1 MTTKMKQSKKMD
13 DIPFSGIRKVFEAA
27 GQLEKQGKDIINLG
41 IGRPNF
47 DTPAHIKEAAKK
59 SLDEGNVFYT
69 SNYGTEGLRTAVAE
83 KLKRDNGLD
92 YDMSDVIVTVGANQA
107 VSIAMTGL
115 LDPGDEVLVP
125 NPSWLHYFYCAD
137 LVGAKTVSYPLL
149 EENGFNVIPE
159 DIEKLV
165 TPNTKM
171 IIVNSPNNPTGSI
184 LSKESL
190 QAIADIANK
199 YDLIVLSDEI
209 YEKLIYDDS
218 VHYSIA
224 SLDGMKERTVLI
236 HGVSKSYSMT
246 GWRIGFAISAN
257 KEFISAMIR
266 VLQYTVTCANSF
278 AQDGAEAALR
288 GSQQCVED
296 MRLQFDRRRK
306 LVYDRINKIE
316 GLSCIAPKGAFY
328 CFVNIKKLG
337 MSDQEASDYYLNEAG
352 VAMIPGSAFGEY
364 GAGYLRVAFSNSYEN
379 IEKAMD
385 RIADATASYLARKSN
400 Y

>member
-1 MTTKMKQSKKMD
+1 MTVKMKQSIKMN
-13 DIPFSGIRKVFEAA
+13 DIPFSGIRKVTESVAK
-27 GQLEKQGKDIINLG
+27 LEKEGKDIISLS

-59 SLDEGNVFYT
+59 SLDEGHIFYT
-69 SNYGTEGLRTAVAE
+69 SNYGTESLRQAVAD

-92 YDMSDVIVTVGANQA
+92 YEMSDVIVTVGANQA
-107 VSIAMTGL
+107 VSIAMTAL

-149 EENGFNVIPE
+149 EENNFNVVPE

-165 TPNTKM
+165 TPKTKM
-171 IIVNSPNNPTGSI
+171 VIVNSPNNPTGSV

-190 QAIADIANK
+190 QAIADIAEK
-199 YDLIVLSDEI
+199 YDLVVLSDEI

-218 VHYSIA
+218 VHHSIA
-224 SLDGMKERTVLI
+224 SLPGMRNRTVMI

-246 GWRIGFAISAN
+246 GWRIGFAVTAN

-278 AQDGAEAALR
+278 AQDGAEVALN
-288 GSQQCVED
+288 GPQDCVED
-296 MRLQFDRRRK
+296 MRQQFDRRRK

-337 MSDQEASDYYLNEAG
+337 MSDEEASNYYINEAG
-352 VAMIPGSAFGEY
+352 VAMVPGSAFGEY
-364 GAGYLRVAFSNSYEN
+364 GKGYLRVSFANSYEN

-385 RIADATASYLARKSN
+385 RIARATEAYLAKK
-400 Y
+400 

>member
-1 MTTKMKQSKKMD
+1 MIYHFQVSEKFSKQ
-13 DIPFSGIRKVFEAA
+13 P

-69 SNYGTEGLRTAVAE
+69 SNYGTEGLRSAVSE

-92 YDMSDVIVTVGANQA
+92 YEMTDVIVTVGANQA
-107 VSIAMTGL
+107 VSIAMTAL

-165 TPNTKM
+165 TPKTKM
-171 IIVNSPNNPTGSI
+171 VIVNSPNNPTGSI

-218 VHYSIA
+218 IHYSIA

-246 GWRIGFAISAN
+246 GWRIGFAVSAN

-385 RIADATASYLARKSN
+385 RIAAATESYLARK
-400 Y
+400 

>member
-1 MTTKMKQSKKMD
+1 MTIKMRQSKKMD

-92 YDMSDVIVTVGANQA
+92 YEMTDVIVTVGANQA
-107 VSIAMTGL
+107 VSIAMTAL

-337 MSDQEASDYYLNEAG
+337 MTDQEASDYYLNEAG

-385 RIADATASYLARKSN
+385 RIAAATESYLARK
-400 Y
+400 

>member
-1 MTTKMKQSKKMD
+1 MTIKMRQSKKMD

-59 SLDEGNVFYT
+59 SLDDGNVFYT
-69 SNYGTEGLRTAVAE
+69 SNYGTEGLRSAVAE

-92 YDMSDVIVTVGANQA
+92 YEMTDVIVTVGANQA
-107 VSIAMTGL
+107 VSIAMTAL

-165 TPNTKM
+165 TPKTKM
-171 IIVNSPNNPTGSI
+171 VIVNSPNNPTGSI

-218 VHYSIA
+218 IHYSIA

-246 GWRIGFAISAN
+246 GWRIGFAVSAN

-385 RIADATASYLARKSN
+385 RIAVATESYLARK
-400 Y
+400 

>member
-1 MTTKMKQSKKMD
+1 MTIKMRQSKKMD

-69 SNYGTEGLRTAVAE
+69 SNYGTEGLRSAVAE
-83 KLKRDNGLD
+83 NLKRDNGLD
-92 YDMSDVIVTVGANQA
+92 YEMTDVIVTVGANQA
-107 VSIAMTGL
+107 VSIAMTAL

-165 TPNTKM
+165 TPKTKM
-171 IIVNSPNNPTGSI
+171 VIVNSPNNPTGSI

-246 GWRIGFAISAN
+246 GWRIGFAVSAN

-337 MSDQEASDYYLNEAG
+337 MTDQEASDYYLNEAG

-385 RIADATASYLARKSN
+385 RIAAATESYLARK
-400 Y
+400 

>member
-1 MTTKMKQSKKMD
+1 MTIKMRQSKKMD

-92 YDMSDVIVTVGANQA
+92 YEMTDVIVTVGANQA
-107 VSIAMTGL
+107 VSIAMTAL

-165 TPNTKM
+165 TPKTKM
-171 IIVNSPNNPTGSI
+171 VIVNSPNNPTGSI

-246 GWRIGFAISAN
+246 GWRIGFAVSAN

-337 MSDQEASDYYLNEAG
+337 MTDQEASDYYLNEAG

-385 RIADATASYLARKSN
+385 RIAAATESYLARK
-400 Y
+400 

>member
-1 MTTKMKQSKKMD
+1 MTIKMRQSKKMD

-69 SNYGTEGLRTAVAE
+69 SNYGTEGLRSAVAE

-92 YDMSDVIVTVGANQA
+92 YEMTDVIVTVGANQA
-107 VSIAMTGL
+107 VSIAMTAL

-165 TPNTKM
+165 TPKTKM
-171 IIVNSPNNPTGSI
+171 VIVNSPNNPTGSI

-246 GWRIGFAISAN
+246 GWRIGFAVSAN

-278 AQDGAEAALR
+278 AQEGAEAALR

-385 RIADATASYLARKSN
+385 RIADATASYLARK
-400 Y
+400 

>member
-1 MTTKMKQSKKMD
+1 MTVKMKQSIKMN
-13 DIPFSGIRKVFEAA
+13 DIPFSGIRKVTESVAK
-27 GQLEKQGKDIINLG
+27 LEKEGKDIISLS

-59 SLDEGNVFYT
+59 SLDEGHIFYT
-69 SNYGTEGLRTAVAE
+69 SNYGTESLRQAVAD

-92 YDMSDVIVTVGANQA
+92 YEMSDVIVTVGANQA
-107 VSIAMTGL
+107 VSIAMTAL

-149 EENGFNVIPE
+149 EENNFNVVPE

-165 TPNTKM
+165 TPKTKM
-171 IIVNSPNNPTGSI
+171 VIVNSPNNPTGSV

-190 QAIADIANK
+190 QAIADIAEK
-199 YDLIVLSDEI
+199 YDLVVLSDEI

-218 VHYSIA
+218 VHHSIA
-224 SLDGMKERTVLI
+224 SLPGMRDRTVMI

-246 GWRIGFAISAN
+246 GWRIGFAVTAH

-278 AQDGAEAALR
+278 AQDGAEVALN
-288 GSQQCVED
+288 GPQDCVED
-296 MRLQFDRRRK
+296 MRQQFDRRRK

-337 MSDQEASDYYLNEAG
+337 MSDEEASNYYINEAG
-352 VAMIPGSAFGEY
+352 VAMVPGSAFGEY
-364 GAGYLRVAFSNSYEN
+364 GKGYLRVSFANSYEN

-385 RIADATASYLARKSN
+385 RIARATEAYLAKK
-400 Y
+400 

>member
-1 MTTKMKQSKKMD
+1 MTIKMRQSKKMD

-69 SNYGTEGLRTAVAE
+69 SNYGTEGLRSAVAE

-92 YDMSDVIVTVGANQA
+92 YEMTDVIVTVGANQA
-107 VSIAMTGL
+107 VSIAMTAL

-159 DIEKLV
+159 DIEKLI
-165 TPNTKM
+165 TPKTKM
-171 IIVNSPNNPTGSI
+171 VIVNSPNNPTGSI

-218 VHYSIA
+218 IHYSIA

-246 GWRIGFAISAN
+246 GWRIGFAVSAN

-385 RIADATASYLARKSN
+385 RIAVATESYLARK
-400 Y
+400 

>member
-246 GWRIGFAISAN
+246 GWRIGFAVSAN

-385 RIADATASYLARKSN
+385 RIAVATESYLARK
-400 Y
+400 

>member
-1 MTTKMKQSKKMD
+1 MTIKMRPSKKMD

-69 SNYGTEGLRTAVAE
+69 SNYGTEGLRSAVAE

-92 YDMSDVIVTVGANQA
+92 YEMTDVIVTVGANQA
-107 VSIAMTGL
+107 VSIAMTAL

-165 TPNTKM
+165 TPKTKM
-171 IIVNSPNNPTGSI
+171 VIVNSPNNPTGSI

-246 GWRIGFAISAN
+246 GWRIGFAVSAN

-385 RIADATASYLARKSN
+385 RIADATASYLARK
-400 Y
+400 

>member
-1 MTTKMKQSKKMD
+1 MTIKMRQSKKMD

-69 SNYGTEGLRTAVAE
+69 SNYGTEGLRSAVAE

-92 YDMSDVIVTVGANQA
+92 YEMTDVIVTVGANQA
-107 VSIAMTGL
+107 VSIAMTAL

-165 TPNTKM
+165 TPKTKM
-171 IIVNSPNNPTGSI
+171 VIVNSPNNPTGSI

-337 MSDQEASDYYLNEAG
+337 MTDQEASDYYLNEAG

-385 RIADATASYLARKSN
+385 RIADATASYLARK
-400 Y
+400 

>member
-1 MTTKMKQSKKMD
+1 
-13 DIPFSGIRKVFEAA
+13 
-27 GQLEKQGKDIINLG
+27 
-41 IGRPNF
+41 
-47 DTPAHIKEAAKK
+47 
-59 SLDEGNVFYT
+59 
-69 SNYGTEGLRTAVAE
+69 
-83 KLKRDNGLD
+83 
-92 YDMSDVIVTVGANQA
+92 
-107 VSIAMTGL
+107 
-115 LDPGDEVLVP
+115 
-125 NPSWLHYFYCAD
+125 
-137 LVGAKTVSYPLL
+137 
-149 EENGFNVIPE
+149 
-159 DIEKLV
+159 
-165 TPNTKM
+165 
-171 IIVNSPNNPTGSI
+171 
-184 LSKESL
+184 
-190 QAIADIANK
+190 
-199 YDLIVLSDEI
+199 
-209 YEKLIYDDS
+209 
-218 VHYSIA
+218 
-224 SLDGMKERTVLI
+224 MKERTVLI

-246 GWRIGFAISAN
+246 GWRIGFAVSAN

-288 GSQQCVED
+288 VSQQCVEH

-385 RIADATASYLARKSN
+385 RIADATASYLARK
-400 Y
+400 

>member
-1 MTTKMKQSKKMD
+1 MTIKMRQSKKMD

-59 SLDEGNVFYT
+59 SLDDGNVFYT
-69 SNYGTEGLRTAVAE
+69 SNYGTEGLRSAVAE

-92 YDMSDVIVTVGANQA
+92 YEMTDVIVTVGANQA
-107 VSIAMTGL
+107 VSIAMTAL

-165 TPNTKM
+165 TPKTKM
-171 IIVNSPNNPTGSI
+171 VIVNSPNNPTGSI

-218 VHYSIA
+218 IHYSIA

-385 RIADATASYLARKSN
+385 RIAVATESYLARK
-400 Y
+400 

>member
-1 MTTKMKQSKKMD
+1 MTIKMRQSKKMD

-69 SNYGTEGLRTAVAE
+69 SNYGTEGLRSAVSE

-92 YDMSDVIVTVGANQA
+92 YEMTDVIVTVGANQA
-107 VSIAMTGL
+107 VSIAMTAL

-165 TPNTKM
+165 TPKTKM
-171 IIVNSPNNPTGSI
+171 VIVNSPNNPTGSI

-199 YDLIVLSDEI
+199 YDLSVLSDEI

-224 SLDGMKERTVLI
+224 SLEGMKERTVLI

-246 GWRIGFAISAN
+246 GWRIGFAVSAN

-385 RIADATASYLARKSN
+385 RIAAATESYLARK
-400 Y
+400 

>member
-224 SLDGMKERTVLI
+224 SLVGMKERTVLI

-337 MSDQEASDYYLNEAG
+337 MTDQEASDYYLNEAG

-385 RIADATASYLARKSN
+385 RIAAATESYLARK
-400 Y
+400 

>member
-1 MTTKMKQSKKMD
+1 MTIKMRQSKKMD

-69 SNYGTEGLRTAVAE
+69 SNYGTEGLRSAVAE

-92 YDMSDVIVTVGANQA
+92 YEMTDVIVTVGANQA
-107 VSIAMTGL
+107 VSIAMTAL

-165 TPNTKM
+165 TPKTKM
-171 IIVNSPNNPTGSI
+171 VIVNSPNNPTGSI

-337 MSDQEASDYYLNEAG
+337 MTDQEASDYYLNEAG

-385 RIADATASYLARKSN
+385 RIAAATESYLARK
-400 Y
+400 

>member
-1 MTTKMKQSKKMD
+1 MTIKMRQSKKMD

-59 SLDEGNVFYT
+59 SLDDGNVFYT
-69 SNYGTEGLRTAVAE
+69 SNYGTEGLRSAVAE

-92 YDMSDVIVTVGANQA
+92 YEMTDVIVTVGANQA
-107 VSIAMTGL
+107 VSIAMTAL

-337 MSDQEASDYYLNEAG
+337 MTDQEASDYYLNEAG

-385 RIADATASYLARKSN
+385 RIAAATESYLARK
-400 Y
+400 

>member
-1 MTTKMKQSKKMD
+1 MTIKMRQSKKMD

-27 GQLEKQGKDIINLG
+27 GQLEKQGKEIINLG

-69 SNYGTEGLRTAVAE
+69 SNYGTEGLRSAVAE

-92 YDMSDVIVTVGANQA
+92 YEMTDVIVTVGANQA
-107 VSIAMTGL
+107 VSIAMTAL

-165 TPNTKM
+165 TPKTKM
-171 IIVNSPNNPTGSI
+171 VIVNSPNNPTGSI

-246 GWRIGFAISAN
+246 GWRIGFAVSAN

-385 RIADATASYLARKSN
+385 RIADATASYLARK
-400 Y
+400 

>member
-1 MTTKMKQSKKMD
+1 MTIKMRQSKKMD

-59 SLDEGNVFYT
+59 SLDDGNVFYT
-69 SNYGTEGLRTAVAE
+69 SNYGTEGLRSAVAE

-92 YDMSDVIVTVGANQA
+92 YEMTDVIVTVGANQA
-107 VSIAMTGL
+107 VSIAMTAL

-159 DIEKLV
+159 DIEKLI
-165 TPNTKM
+165 TPKTKM
-171 IIVNSPNNPTGSI
+171 VIVNSPNNPTGSI

-246 GWRIGFAISAN
+246 GWRIGFAVSAN

-337 MSDQEASDYYLNEAG
+337 MTDQEASDYYLNEAG

-385 RIADATASYLARKSN
+385 RIAAATESYLARK
-400 Y
+400 

>member
-1 MTTKMKQSKKMD
+1 MTIKMRQSKKMD

-69 SNYGTEGLRTAVAE
+69 SNYGTEGLRSAVAE

-92 YDMSDVIVTVGANQA
+92 YEMTDVIVTVGANQA
-107 VSIAMTGL
+107 VSIAMTAL

-337 MSDQEASDYYLNEAG
+337 MTDQEASDYYLNEAG

-385 RIADATASYLARKSN
+385 RIAAATESYLARK
-400 Y
+400 

>member
-59 SLDEGNVFYT
+59 SLDDGNVFYT
-69 SNYGTEGLRTAVAE
+69 SNYGTEGLRSAVAE

-92 YDMSDVIVTVGANQA
+92 YEMTDVIVTVGANQA
-107 VSIAMTGL
+107 VSIAMTAL

-165 TPNTKM
+165 TPKTKM
-171 IIVNSPNNPTGSI
+171 VIVNSPNNPTGSI

-337 MSDQEASDYYLNEAG
+337 MTDQEASDYYLNEAG

-385 RIADATASYLARKSN
+385 RIAAATESYLARK
-400 Y
+400 

>member
-1 MTTKMKQSKKMD
+1 MTIKMRQSKKMD

-59 SLDEGNVFYT
+59 SLDDGNVFYT
-69 SNYGTEGLRTAVAE
+69 SNYGTEGLRSAVAE

-92 YDMSDVIVTVGANQA
+92 YEMTDVIVTVGANQA
-107 VSIAMTGL
+107 VSIAMTAL

-165 TPNTKM
+165 TPKTKM
-171 IIVNSPNNPTGSI
+171 VIVNSPNNPTGSI

-218 VHYSIA
+218 IHYSIA

-246 GWRIGFAISAN
+246 GWRIGFAVSAN

-385 RIADATASYLARKSN
+385 RIADATASYLARK
-400 Y
+400 

>member
-1 MTTKMKQSKKMD
+1 MTIKMRQSKKMD

-69 SNYGTEGLRTAVAE
+69 SNYGTEGLRSAVAE

-92 YDMSDVIVTVGANQA
+92 YEMTDVIVTVGANQA
-107 VSIAMTGL
+107 VSIAMTAL

-165 TPNTKM
+165 TPKTKM
-171 IIVNSPNNPTGSI
+171 VIVNSPNNPTGSI

-218 VHYSIA
+218 IHYSIA

-246 GWRIGFAISAN
+246 GWRIGFAVSAN

-385 RIADATASYLARKSN
+385 RIAAATESYLARK
-400 Y
+400 

>member
-1 MTTKMKQSKKMD
+1 MTIKMRQSKKMD

-69 SNYGTEGLRTAVAE
+69 SNYGTEGLRSAVAE

-92 YDMSDVIVTVGANQA
+92 YEMTDVIVTVGANQA
-107 VSIAMTGL
+107 VSIAMTAL

-165 TPNTKM
+165 TPKTKM
-171 IIVNSPNNPTGSI
+171 VIVNSPNNPTGSI

-385 RIADATASYLARKSN
+385 RIADATASYLARK
-400 Y
+400 

>member
-1 MTTKMKQSKKMD
+1 MTIKMRQSKKMD

-69 SNYGTEGLRTAVAE
+69 SNYGTEGLRSAVAE

-92 YDMSDVIVTVGANQA
+92 YEMTDVIVTVGANQA
-107 VSIAMTGL
+107 VSIAMTAL

-165 TPNTKM
+165 TPKTKM
-171 IIVNSPNNPTGSI
+171 VIVNSPNNPTGSI

-246 GWRIGFAISAN
+246 GWRIGFAVSAN

-385 RIADATASYLARKSN
+385 RIAVATESYLARK
-400 Y
+400 

>member
-1 MTTKMKQSKKMD
+1 M
-13 DIPFSGIRKVFEAA
+13 
-27 GQLEKQGKDIINLG
+27 
-41 IGRPNF
+41 
-47 DTPAHIKEAAKK
+47 K
-59 SLDEGNVFYT
+59 SLLH
-69 SNYGTEGLRTAVAE
+69 LRQ
-83 KLKRDNGLD
+83 R
-92 YDMSDVIVTVGANQA
+92 
-107 VSIAMTGL
+107 
-115 LDPGDEVLVP
+115 
-125 NPSWLHYFYCAD
+125 W
-137 LVGAKTVSYPLL
+137 SY
-149 EENGFNVIPE
+149 
-159 DIEKLV
+159 
-165 TPNTKM
+165 
-171 IIVNSPNNPTGSI
+171 SPNNPTGSI

-246 GWRIGFAISAN
+246 GWRIGFAVSAN

-385 RIADATASYLARKSN
+385 RIAAATESYLARK
-400 Y
+400 

>member
-1 MTTKMKQSKKMD
+1 MTIKMRQSKKMD

-59 SLDEGNVFYT
+59 SLDDGNVFYT
-69 SNYGTEGLRTAVAE
+69 SNYGTEGLRSAVAE

-92 YDMSDVIVTVGANQA
+92 YEMTDVIVTVGANQA
-107 VSIAMTGL
+107 VSIAMTAL

-165 TPNTKM
+165 TPKTKM
-171 IIVNSPNNPTGSI
+171 VIVNSPNNPTGSI

-224 SLDGMKERTVLI
+224 SLEGMKERTVLI

-246 GWRIGFAISAN
+246 GWRIGFAVSAN

-385 RIADATASYLARKSN
+385 RIADATASYLARK
-400 Y
+400 

>member
-1 MTTKMKQSKKMD
+1 MTIKMRQSKKMD

-69 SNYGTEGLRTAVAE
+69 SNYGTEGLRSAVSE

-92 YDMSDVIVTVGANQA
+92 YEMTDVIVTVGANQA
-107 VSIAMTGL
+107 VSIAMTAL

-165 TPNTKM
+165 TPKTKM
-171 IIVNSPNNPTGSI
+171 VIVNSPNNPTGSI

-218 VHYSIA
+218 IHYSIA

-246 GWRIGFAISAN
+246 GWRIGFAVSAN

-385 RIADATASYLARKSN
+385 RIAAATESYLARK
-400 Y
+400 